1 VITRQSTD
9 MTAVDD
15 ALLSA
20 ALTFIR
26 EHADQPIRVD
36 DLLRALSLSR
46 RHLEQRFVALLGRSP
61 AAEIRRA
68 RLSRAERLLADTDL
82 PIPEV
87 AAASGFSH
95 PETLTRTFRRE
106 RGLTPLAY
114 RRRHR

>member
-1 VITRQSTD
+1 R
-9 MTAVDD
+9 
-15 ALLSA
+15 
-20 ALTFIR
+20 FI
-26 EHADQPIRVD
+26 E
-36 DLLRALSLSR
+36 
-46 RHLEQRFVALLGRSP
+46 LLGRSP
-61 AAEIRRA
+61 AAEIRRT

-87 AAASGFSH
+87 AAATGFSH